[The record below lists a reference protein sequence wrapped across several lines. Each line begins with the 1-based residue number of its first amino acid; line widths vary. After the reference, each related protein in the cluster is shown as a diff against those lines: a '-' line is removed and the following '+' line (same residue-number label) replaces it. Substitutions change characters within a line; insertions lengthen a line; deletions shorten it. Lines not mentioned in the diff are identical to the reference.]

1 MRILLAVVLMSLMR
15 AALAVPVAGLDT
27 LADEAIR
34 RYALPGL
41 AIGVIENGKVIYRR
55 TAGERESGSGQR
67 IDPATLFKIASNS
80 KAMTA
85 SVLAR
90 LVDAK
95 KLRWEDPVVKHLPDF
110 RMADPWVTQNMQVR
124 DLLVHNSGL
133 PEGGG
138 DLMLWP
144 EPNLFARADILAG
157 LGHIKPKYS
166 FRAGYAYDNLLYVVA
181 GEVAAAAGG
190 ASYEELVRREVF
202 MPLGLDCKVG
212 AWRRSGSD
220 NLAQPHD
227 RVDRRNRV
235 VNADRADVAEL
246 TSAAAGGI
254 RCSLD
259 AMLIWASNWL
269 DPDEKQK
276 AWLSQEQR
284 KALWSAHT
292 PMPISERR
300 RAWDDTHAYLYALG
314 WRLADVDGEWTVSH
328 TGTLSGMYSVL
339 MLLPDRK
346 SGFVVLIN
354 GEADEARTVLTEA
367 LLKRFTRP
375 DDKRVLADFAADL
388 ARERSPGDAN
398 SAALPGPLVLAS
410 IDQAAAL
417 IGVWRDPWFGEVSI
431 CPERSKVRWRS
442 AKSPKL
448 SGILKRV
455 GDRILVDWDEDHA
468 QAWLHPGDET
478 GNGMRM
484 GKVDA
489 DADFSYDYEDL
500 AFTRV
505 RACD

>member
-1 MRILLAVVLMSLMR
+1 LRVLLALLLISLT
-15 AALAVPVAGLDT
+15 PVASASTAELD
-27 LADEAIR
+27 AVVDEAVR
-34 RYALPGL
+34 RYDLPGL
-41 AIGVIENGKVIYRR
+41 ALGVIENGKVSYRR
-55 TAGERESGSGQR
+55 TVGERVAGSGER
-67 IDPATLFKIASNS
+67 IDADTLFKIASNS

-95 KLRWEDPVVKHLPDF
+95 KLNWDDPVVRHLPDI
-110 RMADPWVTQNMQVR
+110 RMADPWVTRNMQVR

-144 EPNLFARADILAG
+144 EPNRFTRADILAG
-157 LGHIKPKYS
+157 LAHIKPKYG

-202 MPLGLDCKVG
+202 EPLGLDCKVG
-212 AWRRSGSD
+212 RWRRSQGD

-227 RVDRRNRV
+227 RIDGRNRV
-235 VNADRADVAEL
+235 VKVDGETIPEL

-259 AMLIWASNWL
+259 AMLTWAGNWL
-269 DPDEKQK
+269 DPDAKQM
-276 AWLSQEQR
+276 AWLSAEQR
-284 KALWSAHT
+284 SAVWSAHT

-300 RAWDDTHAYLYALG
+300 RAWDNTHAFLYALG

-346 SGFVVLIN
+346 SGFVFLIN
-354 GEADEARTVLTEA
+354 GEAEEARTVLSEV
-367 LLKRFTRP
+367 LLKRFTQPGDR
-375 DDKRVLADFAADL
+375 RGVAGFAADL
-388 ARERSPGDAN
+388 VRRESSEKPQAT
-398 SAALPGPLVLAS
+398 SMPGPRKPATREQSV
-410 IDQAAAL
+410 AL
-417 IGVWRDPWFGEVSI
+417 HGIWRDPWFGEISI
-431 CPERSKVRWRS
+431 CPERSRVRWHS
-442 AKSPKL
+442 AKSPRL
-448 SGILKRV
+448 SGVLVRA
-455 GDRILVDWDEDHA
+455 GDRILVDWDHDHA
-468 QAWLHPGDET
+468 EAWLEFADADPSSLR
-478 GNGMRM
+478 MR
-484 GKVDA
+484 KVDEE
-489 DADFSYDYEDL
+489 ADFSYDYEDL
-500 AFTRV
+500 DFTRV